1 MKQPKANTPSASNPE
16 GMPQF
21 IETWTGIASLPGHDC
36 ERVTNVTG
44 VQAESAA
51 RARLPRPNMMRK
63 LLESAQCGRGGR
75 HDACVVIVM
84 PIAGHSWMPIAGHSW
99 MPIAGHS
106 WQAGGRVAAWPYN
119 KLQQYTAHA

>member
-1 MKQPKANTPSASNPE
+1 MSCACFVKQSKANTPSASNPE

-21 IETWTGIASLPGHDC
+21 IETWTGMRA
-36 ERVTNVTG
+36 TNVTG

-63 LLESAQCGRGGR
+63 LLESAQCGRGGG

-84 PIAGHSWMPIAGHSW
+84 PIAGHSWQG
-99 MPIAGHS
+99 
-106 WQAGGRVAAWPYN
+106 GGRVAAWPYN

>member
-1 MKQPKANTPSASNPE
+1 
-16 GMPQF
+16 MPQF
-21 IETWTGIASLPGHDC
+21 IETWTGTASLPGHDC
-36 ERVTNVTG
+36 ERVTSVTG

-63 LLESAQCGRGGR
+63 LLESAQCGRMGG

-84 PIAGHSWMPIAGHSW
+84 PIE
-99 MPIAGHS
+99 GHS